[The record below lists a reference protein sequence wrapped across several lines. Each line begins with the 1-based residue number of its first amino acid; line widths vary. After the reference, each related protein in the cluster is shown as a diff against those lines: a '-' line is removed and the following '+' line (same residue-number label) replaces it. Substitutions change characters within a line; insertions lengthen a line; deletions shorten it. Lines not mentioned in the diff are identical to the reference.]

1 MKERKEEK
9 KTVDVLKHHLLQ
21 TLRCCLLIRIQ
32 KDQSLFTLTAD
43 CSSDVT
49 WSHSTCYT
57 HFGMMRFVT
66 VGVTG
71 RLL

>member
-32 KDQSLFTLTAD
+32 KDQSLFTLTVD
-43 CSSDVT
+43 CLSDVNIRP
-49 WSHSTCYT
+49 S
-57 HFGMMRFVT
+57 VT
-66 VGVTG
+66 VGVMG
-71 RLL
+71 QIVVKRFAPKL